1 MKQLERVIFTGV
13 IAAVSVLTSSCA
25 TQVREEKTTRQVEES
40 APVDTAEQIRR
51 RNAELLGTEITEE
64 RIKDDLTGKTIFAYG
79 PEEGEGRQLDV
90 AWTIFARE
98 IKEFAVQTV
107 DGDDTAREI
116 VVNVVF
122 DDAPKSNERIE
133 GAIRI
138 RYEKDGE
145 QWRFGSVRRAGE
157 RMQFQK

>member
-1 MKQLERVIFTGV
+1 MKLLERVIFTGV

-25 TQVREEKTTRQVEES
+25 TQIREEKSTRQVEES

-90 AWTIFARE
+90 GDIHAERAARDLVL
-98 IKEFAVQTV
+98 AHRLP
-107 DGDDTAREI
+107 GDADRQAAQPRDEGLSQQRQHQDQ
-116 VVNVVF
+116 VV
-122 DDAPKSNERIE
+122 
-133 GAIRI
+133 
-138 RYEKDGE
+138 
-145 QWRFGSVRRAGE
+145 
-157 RMQFQK
+157 

>member
-1 MKQLERVIFTGV
+1 MKLFERVIFGGV
-13 IAAVSVLTSSCA
+13 IAAVSVLSFSCA

-40 APVDTAEQIRR
+40 VDPAEQIRR

-64 RIKDDLTGKTIFAYG
+64 RIKDDLAGKIIFAYG

-122 DDAPKSNERIE
+122 DDAPKSRERIE

-145 QWRFGSVRRAGE
+145 QWKFGSVRRAGE

>member
-13 IAAVSVLTSSCA
+13 IAAVSVLTSTCA
-25 TQVREEKTTRQVEES
+25 TQIREEKSTRQVEES

-138 RYEKDGE
+138 RYEKTEAVWKFVG
-145 QWRFGSVRRAGE
+145 VKRAGE
-157 RMQFQK
+157 DLQYRK